1 MKKKVLACVLS
12 GILAVSIFGC
22 GSKSMMA
29 TESAVADS
37 AAYDDMAY
45 DSAMTQRKRHL
56 RRKLEAV
63 L

>member
-45 DSAMTQRKRHL
+45 DSGYDLSLIHI
-56 RRKLEAV
+56 
-63 L
+63 

>member
-37 AAYDDMAY
+37 AAYDDMA
-45 DSAMTQRKRHL
+45 QRKRHL